1 MDQFP
6 PSGPSRYREQ
16 WECRRDDGIANILE
30 SAAISG
36 VNVPKGRS
44 ESQLHV
50 DVLPRRK
57 AQLNQRDM
65 AFGDLSTRKKGE
77 AP

>member
-1 MDQFP
+1 
-6 PSGPSRYREQ
+6 
-16 WECRRDDGIANILE
+16 LE
-30 SAAISG
+30 SAAISRE
-36 VNVPKGRS
+36 NVPKGRS